1 MVFNYKYNDNNVKEI
16 QYMKGALSHIVFT
29 GTEYDIFNRL
39 LKYTD
44 CNGTIN
50 EIKYDFLGR
59 QIMMKLTDKNQR
71 IYSVEKLYTENNRKY
86 ERLEQVKYEPRV
98 CKKIYI

>member
-1 MVFNYKYNDNNVKEI
+1 
-16 QYMKGALSHIVFT
+16 MKGALSHIVFT
-29 GTEYDIFNRL
+29 GAEYDIFNRL

-44 CNGTIN
+44 CSGTIN

-59 QIMMKLTDKNQR
+59 QTMMKLTHKNQR

-86 ERLEQVKYEPRV
+86 ERLEQVKYEPGRV

>member
-1 MVFNYKYNDNNVKEI
+1 
-16 QYMKGALSHIVFT
+16 MKGALSHIVFT

-71 IYSVEKLYTENNRKY
+71 IYLQKNYIQKINRKY
-86 ERLEQVKYEPRV
+86 ERFRTGE
-98 CKKIYI
+98 I